1 MKFAKLRGKIV
12 EVFGTIGK
20 FCEEVGLSQN
30 LLSMKLNGKSDFTY
44 DQIVAISNAL
54 GISSREIGDY
64 FFKR

>member
-12 EVFGTIGK
+12 EVFGTIGN